1 MSFGKFF
8 GYFSGCIVI
17 WSVIGTIFTI
27 LSLVGLG
34 VAVERSNT
42 KAAIDPESTEK
53 HDDMEI

>member
-8 GYFSGCIVI
+8 GYFSGCIAI
-17 WSVIGTIFTI
+17 WSVICTIVTI

-42 KAAIDPESTEK
+42 KTAIDPESTEK

>member
-34 VAVERSNT
+34 VAVERSNA